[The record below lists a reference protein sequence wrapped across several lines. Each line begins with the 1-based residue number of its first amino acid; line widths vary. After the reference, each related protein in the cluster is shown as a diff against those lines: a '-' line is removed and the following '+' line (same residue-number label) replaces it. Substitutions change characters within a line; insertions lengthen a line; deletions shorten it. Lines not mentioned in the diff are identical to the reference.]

1 MRFLFISV
9 AVLGI
14 RGRTPQSTR
23 TVPGPSRAP
32 SAPRA
37 ARAPSARPRPWPAVP
52 AHARSHRTL
61 DSAHTSHDRT
71 WPRLVS
77 RGALHSQSVA
87 SGQVHTVAPCTVSRV
102 VACDSFTPYSP
113 VLGLATLLDTNAH
126 ATYKRTV
133 SEPTCWLHHPFS
145 VLLLYIG
152 DTERS
157 RRRLGHAPQPRLSLS
172 LASASAHASR
182 SARAFLAYNSA
193 IWLASPS

>member
-87 SGQVHTVAPCTVSRV
+87 PLARSTVLRGAVYLGLSRV
-102 VACDSFTPYSP
+102 IPLHRKPRTRTSYFTGHKCTCNVQTYSIGAN
-113 VLGLATLLDTNAH
+113 VLAPPPLLSIA
-126 ATYKRTV
+126 A
-133 SEPTCWLHHPFS
+133 LHRRHGALSPS
-145 VLLLYIG
+145 VG
-152 DTERS
+152 ARAS
-157 RRRLGHAPQPRLSLS
+157 ASPQPQPQPQPQPRPQPQPQPQPQPRLSLS
-172 LASASAHASR
+172 LA
-182 SARAFLAYNSA
+182 
-193 IWLASPS
+193 